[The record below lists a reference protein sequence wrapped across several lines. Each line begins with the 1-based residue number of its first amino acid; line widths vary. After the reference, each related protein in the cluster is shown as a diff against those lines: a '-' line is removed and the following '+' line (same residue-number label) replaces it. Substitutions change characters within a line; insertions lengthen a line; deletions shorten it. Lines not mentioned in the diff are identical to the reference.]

1 MIQRLLI
8 TLLLTGPLNSV
19 TANATPSSQPTDTI
33 DVLHWWTSPSEAA
46 ATDILKD
53 HYTKSGFAWSDQAI
67 AGGGGGKAM
76 TVLKSQVISGNP
88 PHAAQISG
96 QGIKSWA
103 SLGLLA
109 DIDDTVNHN
118 QWTSV
123 LPEFVSDAIQF
134 QGRFYGV
141 PVGIHRSNW
150 LWVNPG
156 AFEDTGLA
164 IPTSWDELIAIAP
177 RLRQA
182 GFIPLTHGGEAWQQA
197 AIFESVV
204 LSEGGADFYRQ
215 ALVHH
220 DRKALTSPTM
230 IRVFRKLKQIVSLT
244 PDNRSKMSWDQATR
258 EIINNKAAM
267 MLMGDW
273 ALGEFKI
280 NGQVEGQDFYCL
292 PAFGTED
299 KFIYNIDSFAMFNTR
314 HLKDRQAQ
322 QRLTHQLMSKEIQ
335 IAFSENKGSIPVR
348 MDATDHLQGCQ
359 KQSLEALHASIKT
372 NTLVPSIIHGMAA
385 RESLQV
391 PVINFVSLYMS
402 DPAATPEEAVKS
414 LSAALLS
421 PAR

>member
-8 TLLLTGPLNSV
+8 TTLLTCLATSV
-19 TANATPSSQPTDTI
+19 TASDAPSNRPAGTVN
-33 DVLHWWTSPSEAA
+33 VLHWWTSPSEAA
-46 ATDILKD
+46 AMDILKD
-53 HYTKSGFAWSDQAI
+53 HYTKSGFALTDQAV
-67 AGGGGGKAM
+67 AGGGGGRAM

-230 IRVFRKLKQIVSLT
+230 IRVFRKLKQIASLT

-273 ALGEFKI
+273 ALGEFKM
-280 NGQVEGQDFYCL
+280 NGQVEGEDFYCQ
-292 PAFGTED
+292 PAFGTD
-299 KFIYNIDSFAMFNTR
+299 KKFIYNIDSFVLFNLR
-314 HLKDRQAQ
+314 SSSDRQAQ
-322 QRLTHQLMSKEIQ
+322 HWLTQQLMNMETQ
-335 IAFSENKGSIPVR
+335 IAFNEKKGSIPAR
-348 MDATDHLQGCQ
+348 MDAAENLQGCQ
-359 KQSLEALHASIKT
+359 QKSLEDLKASIEA

-385 RESLQV
+385 KESLQI
-391 PVINFVSLYMS
+391 PAINFVSSYMS
-402 DPAATPEEAVKS
+402 DPTVTPEQAVKS

-421 PAR
+421 P